1 MNRTSQKAIEALFLL
16 SAVISVIAL
25 GLILWFILMK
35 GIPALREIGI
45 WEFVSGD
52 LWMPSADLYG
62 ILPMIVSSLLVTLG
76 AVAVGTPVSI
86 LAALFLTQLAPKKLA
101 NAAQVV
107 IELLAAIPSVVYGFF
122 GLALIVPTIDKWSGG
137 YGGNSLFAGI
147 IILAMMI
154 LPTIISVSATSLKAV
169 PEAYKDASL
178 ALGES
183 ITGTSYRV
191 MLPAAKTGVFTAI
204 VLGIGRAVGETMAVI
219 LVMGNTPRMPD
230 FFNKGLAA
238 LFQPTRTL
246 TGNIAIEMGY
256 ATGLHEGAL
265 FATATVLL
273 VFIVIINLTLWWIQ
287 KKAGSVQ

>member
-1 MNRTSQKAIEALFLL
+1 MQLL
-16 SAVISVIAL
+16 APTVFIAL
-25 GLILWFILMK
+25 
-35 GIPALREIGI
+35 IPL
-45 WEFVSGD
+45 
-52 LWMPSADLYG
+52 
-62 ILPMIVSSLLVTLG
+62 
-76 AVAVGTPVSI
+76 
-86 LAALFLTQLAPKKLA
+86 
-101 NAAQVV
+101 
-107 IELLAAIPSVVYGFF
+107 
-122 GLALIVPTIDKWSGG
+122 
-137 YGGNSLFAGI
+137 AGI

-154 LPTIISVSATSLKAV
+154 LPTIISVSSTSLNAV
-169 PEAYKDASL
+169 PEEYKDASL

-230 FFNKGLAA
+230 FANKGLAA

-256 ATGLHEGAL
+256 ASGLHEGAL

-287 KKAGSVQ
+287 KKAGSVK

>member
-1 MNRTSQKAIEALFLL
+1 
-16 SAVISVIAL
+16 
-25 GLILWFILMK
+25 
-35 GIPALREIGI
+35 
-45 WEFVSGD
+45 
-52 LWMPSADLYG
+52 
-62 ILPMIVSSLLVTLG
+62 
-76 AVAVGTPVSI
+76 
-86 LAALFLTQLAPKKLA
+86 
-101 NAAQVV
+101 
-107 IELLAAIPSVVYGFF
+107 
-122 GLALIVPTIDKWSGG
+122 
-137 YGGNSLFAGI
+137 
-147 IILAMMI
+147 MI

>member
-1 MNRTSQKAIEALFLL
+1 MNRTSQKIIEALFLL
-16 SAVISVIAL
+16 SAVISVVAL

-35 GIPALREIGI
+35 GVPALREIGI
-45 WEFVSGD
+45 WEFISGD
-52 LWMPSADLYG
+52 LWMPSAELFG
-62 ILPMIVSSLLVTLG
+62 ILPMIVSSILVTMG
-76 AVAVGTPVSI
+76 AVIVGAPISI

-101 NAAQVV
+101 DAAQVV

-122 GLALIVPTIDKWSGG
+122 GLTLIVPTIDRWSGG
-137 YGGNSLFAGI
+137 YGGNSLLAGI

-154 LPTIISVSATSLKAV
+154 LPTIISVSSTSLKAV
-169 PEAYKDASL
+169 PEEYKDASL

-204 VLGIGRAVGETMAVI
+204 VLGVGRAVGETMAVI

-230 FFNKGLAA
+230 FLNKGLTAF
-238 LFQPTRTL
+238 FQPTRTL

-287 KKAGSVQ
+287 KKAGSVK